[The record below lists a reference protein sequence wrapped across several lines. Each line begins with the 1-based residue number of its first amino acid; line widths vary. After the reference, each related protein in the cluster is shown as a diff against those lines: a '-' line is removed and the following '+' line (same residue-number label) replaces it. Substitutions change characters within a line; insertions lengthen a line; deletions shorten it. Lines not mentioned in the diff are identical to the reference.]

1 MYASWDAEEYGLV
14 GSTEWAEEHE
24 DEIGQKAV
32 LMLNV
37 DSAVGGPN
45 LSADGIPS
53 LRDLFLSAAS
63 DVTDPR
69 TGKSLAVEWLE
80 ARRRGLGL
88 PSLWTSTPPSGPVR
102 STKTVHSGFPAPR

>member
-1 MYASWDAEEYGLV
+1 
-14 GSTEWAEEHE
+14 
-24 DEIGQKAV
+24 
-32 LMLNV
+32 MLNV

-80 ARRRGLGL
+80 AL
-88 PSLWTSTPPSGPVR
+88 PPSRASRACGPRRLRLVR
-102 STKTVHSGFPAPR
+102 SRSQQNGPFRSSSPR